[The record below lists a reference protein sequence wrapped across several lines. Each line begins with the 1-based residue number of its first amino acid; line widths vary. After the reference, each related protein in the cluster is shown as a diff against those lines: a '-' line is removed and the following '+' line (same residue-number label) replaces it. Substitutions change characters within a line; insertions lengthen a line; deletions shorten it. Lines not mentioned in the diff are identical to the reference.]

1 MVMGGV
7 RVDEMTVRSAR
18 LTAVQ
23 WLVCGVAA
31 LGFAF
36 DLHEI
41 VVLPLVLRPALAAL
55 GNLTSG
61 TPEFNLWAGLLLY
74 VPAAAGGV
82 LGLLGGYLTDRFG
95 RRRVLVWSILLYG
108 CSACA
113 ASYASTLPQ
122 FLFFRCT
129 TLIGVCVEYVAAVA
143 WLAELFSDPRQR
155 DSALAYTQGAVG
167 LGGLMATAAYY
178 LAVTYAERLPVIDGG
193 HEAWRYTLLSGL
205 VPAIPLMLIRPFL
218 PESPVWQHRKSQG
231 SLKRPSIAE
240 IFRPR
245 LRPTTAVTT

>member
-1 MVMGGV
+1 
-7 RVDEMTVRSAR
+7 MTGPSAR

-55 GNLTSG
+55 GELKSG
-61 TPEFNLWAGLLLY
+61 TPEFNLWVGLLLF
-74 VPAAAGGV
+74 VPATAGG
-82 LGLLGGYLTDRFG
+82 LFGLLGGYLTDRYG
-95 RRRVLVWSILLYG
+95 RRRVLVWSIFLYG

-122 FLFFRCT
+122 FLVLRCT

-143 WLAELFSDPRQR
+143 WLAELFPNQKQR
-155 DSALAYTQGAVG
+155 DSVLGYSQASLAVG
-167 LGGLMATAAYY
+167 GVM
-178 LAVTYAERLPVIDGG
+178 V
-193 HEAWRYTLLSGL
+193 S
-205 VPAIPLMLIRPFL
+205 
-218 PESPVWQHRKSQG
+218 
-231 SLKRPSIAE
+231 
-240 IFRPR
+240 
-245 LRPTTAVTT
+245 